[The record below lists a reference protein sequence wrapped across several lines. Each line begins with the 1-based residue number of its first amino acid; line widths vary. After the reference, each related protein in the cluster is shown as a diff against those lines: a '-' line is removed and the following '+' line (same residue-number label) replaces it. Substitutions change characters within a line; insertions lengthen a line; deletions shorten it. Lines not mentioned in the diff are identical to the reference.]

1 MTRDER
7 RRIDRSKALSRIRR
21 LIDRAPLLAD
31 EDFTLMKF
39 TNNNYVNDTTWNH
52 KTNRGKGH
60 STYKSKGAYHGY
72 YGYTAS
78 DQRKIDSLDSSL
90 HEEWSS
96 EED

>member
-7 RRIDRSKALSRIRR
+7 RRRDRSKALSRLRR
-21 LIDRAPLLAD
+21 HIDKAPWLAD
-31 EDFTLMKF
+31 ENYTLMKF
-39 TNNNYVNDTTWNH
+39 TNNNYVNDTASNH
-52 KTNRGKGH
+52 KTNRRKGH
-60 STYKSKGAYHGY
+60 STYRSKGAYNGY

-90 HEEWSS
+90 HEEWTS

>member
-1 MTRDER
+1 MR
-7 RRIDRSKALSRIRR
+7 DRSKALSRRR
-21 LIDRAPLLAD
+21 ATLCHWHDKEEMPLG
-31 EDFTLMKF
+31 KWV
-39 TNNNYVNDTTWNH
+39 NNNYVNMTGGR
-52 KTNRGKGH
+52 KTNRRKGH
-60 STYKSKGAYHGY
+60 STYRSKGAYSSG

>member
-7 RRIDRSKALSRIRR
+7 RRRDRSKALSRRR
-21 LIDRAPLLAD
+21 TTLCHWHDKEEMPLG
-31 EDFTLMKF
+31 KWV
-39 TNNNYVNDTTWNH
+39 NNNYVNMTGGR
-52 KTNRGKGH
+52 KTNRRKGH
-60 STYKSKGAYHGY
+60 STYRSKGAYSSG

>member
-7 RRIDRSKALSRIRR
+7 RRRDRSKALSRMKLYVSKGFWRKK
-21 LIDRAPLLAD
+21 
-31 EDFTLMKF
+31 EDYTLMKF
-39 TNNNYVNDTTWNH
+39 TNNNYVNDTASNH
-52 KTNRGKGH
+52 KTNRRKGH
-60 STYKSKGAYHGY
+60 STYRSKGAYSGY

-90 HEEWSS
+90 HEEWTS

>member
-7 RRIDRSKALSRIRR
+7 RRRDRSKALSRRR
-21 LIDRAPLLAD
+21 ATLCHWHDKEEMPLG
-31 EDFTLMKF
+31 KWV
-39 TNNNYVNDTTWNH
+39 NNNYVNMTGGR
-52 KTNRGKGH
+52 KTNRRKGH
-60 STYKSKGAYHGY
+60 STYRSKGAYSSG

>member
-7 RRIDRSKALSRIRR
+7 RRIDRSKALSRMKLYVSKAFWRKE
-21 LIDRAPLLAD
+21 
-31 EDFTLMKF
+31 EDYTLMKF
-39 TNNNYVNDTTWNH
+39 TNNNYVNETGGR
-52 KTNRGKGH
+52 KTNRRKGH
-60 STYKSKGAYHGY
+60 STYRSKGAYSSG

-90 HEEWSS
+90 HEEWTS